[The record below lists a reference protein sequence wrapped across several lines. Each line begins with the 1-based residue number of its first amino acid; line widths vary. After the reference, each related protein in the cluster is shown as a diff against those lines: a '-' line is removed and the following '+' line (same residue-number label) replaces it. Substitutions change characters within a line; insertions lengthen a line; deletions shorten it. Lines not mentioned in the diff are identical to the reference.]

1 MSALRPSLASLA
13 LVGCGAGSRTGAETA
28 TQVACDFENPAEP
41 TTVNV
46 LAYNSSAVDPFTNT
60 MVKSCTRDNVT
71 VKHDPID
78 FAGQVQKTTATLAG
92 DKGTYDII
100 ETYGFIIGPN
110 AAAEK
115 LQPLDELFA
124 KHSEKYKLDE
134 IEESMREGMS
144 YDGKLYGLPMQAQM
158 FVMAYR
164 KDVFDKNGLHRAR
177 PPSTE
182 MKAAAK
188 KIQDAGD
195 MKYPI
200 ALPWLATGDISTQ
213 YQAALNSLGNDFV
226 DPETKKP
233 QFDSPESKKALEEMK
248 SLLPY
253 MDPQVTTFDQPKV
266 QQQMFNGTAAI
277 AIMFS
282 GRMNDLTLE
291 TNSKYSDKFAFAAPP
306 AVEAGGSLFSRLSID
321 GWSLPEN
328 TKLDSGPAVPDD
340 RRVGQRGRLQGLGPG
355 RVPGPQGRGDP
366 RQLAVRPGRDRL
378 DRQDRGAGHGSVRP
392 RRVQRRDLPGGAGH
406 PRQDLGRGGPG
417 ADAGRRREGDGEV
430 LTSAPRL
437 RPEPVDALRQAQGTS
452 AGSGTRSPK

>member
-1 MSALRPSLASLA
+1 MRNRPRNRVLLGAAAIAASMA

-28 TQVACDFENPAEP
+28 TQVACDFENPAQP

-110 AAAEK
+110 ADAGK

-124 KHSEKYKLDE
+124 KHSEKYKLGD

-164 KDVFDKNGLHRAR
+164 KDVFDKHGLTA
-177 PPSTE
+177 PTTFTE
-182 MKAAAK
+182 MKEAAK

-213 YQAALNSLGNDFV
+213 YQAALNSLGTDFV
-226 DPETKKP
+226 DPETKEP
-233 QFDSPESKKALEEMK
+233 QFDSPESKKALDEMI

-266 QQQMFNGTAAI
+266 QQQMYNGTAAI

-282 GRMNDLTLE
+282 GRMNDLTLQ
-291 TNSKYSDKFAFAAPP
+291 TNSQYYDKFAFAAPP
-306 AVEAGGSLFSRLSID
+306 AVEEGDSLFSRLSID

-328 TKLDSGPAVPDD
+328 TQLDSDLLFQMIAASVSEEASKSAVPAAYPARKGAVTPDSSPYAQAAID
-340 RRVGQRGRLQGLGPG
+340 SIAKTEAPVTAPYVPDVSNAVISLVAQTILGK
-355 RVPGPQGRGDP
+355 
-366 RQLAVRPGRDRL
+366 L
-378 DRQDRGAGHGSVRP
+378 SVE
-392 RRVQRRDLPGGAGH
+392 
-406 PRQDLGRGGPG
+406 
-417 ADAGRRREGDGEV
+417 EG
-430 LTSAPRL
+430 
-437 RPEPVDALRQAQGTS
+437 QAQMQ
-452 AGSGTRSPK
+452 AAAEKVMAKY